1 MRGAA
6 ELSIESGDA
15 TGRIKALDG
24 LRGLAA
30 LMVVAY
36 HYLFVQVGVEVGS
49 ALWYIRAP
57 LKLAWSGVD
66 LFFVLSGFLITTIL
80 IGAKGS
86 QDYFTTFYVRRVFR
100 IFPVYFFMFG
110 CFILASAFLPPT
122 NALIAGSVPWWT
134 YLLFVQNVAM
144 WLQDSFGGVWLA
156 PTWSLAVEEQ
166 FYLFVPLIVLWLRP
180 RYAVAALIVLAGLA
194 PVLRLVF
201 PGDMAFV
208 MTPFRTD
215 SLLVGSLLAYA
226 MQSEAFVNLCRARI
240 VVLYGLLS
248 LLLVGIPIM
257 MVRREWFGPFDF
269 TWLSSI
275 YVMLILI
282 VQVSPRGVFA
292 RLFSNRILLWFG
304 AMSYAIYMLHDA
316 VLGLSYYLISGYDH
330 ASLTGRSDLIVT
342 ILAFGITCGLAALSA
357 RYFEGPSRR
366 FGQRW
371 TFRKSAPGFIS

>member
-1 MRGAA
+1 
-6 ELSIESGDA
+6 
-15 TGRIKALDG
+15 
-24 LRGLAA
+24 
-30 LMVVAY
+30 
-36 HYLFVQVGVEVGS
+36 
-49 ALWYIRAP
+49 
-57 LKLAWSGVD
+57 
-66 LFFVLSGFLITTIL
+66 
-80 IGAKGS
+80 
-86 QDYFTTFYVRRVFR
+86 
-100 IFPVYFFMFG
+100 
-110 CFILASAFLPPT
+110 
-122 NALIAGSVPWWT
+122 
-134 YLLFVQNVAM
+134 
-144 WLQDSFGGVWLA
+144 
-156 PTWSLAVEEQ
+156 
-166 FYLFVPLIVLWLRP
+166 
-180 RYAVAALIVLAGLA
+180 
-194 PVLRLVF
+194 
-201 PGDMAFV
+201 
-208 MTPFRTD
+208 
-215 SLLVGSLLAYA
+215 